1 MSDASTAATASDE
14 GPSDAES
21 DGDLASEF
29 DGVAPRS
36 QPTFGLHRALESPV
50 SVVRLAEF
58 DEPCLPVRRDPPRR
72 RRAATSAAAPS
83 PASHTDLI
91 PAAAWQQA
99 RARASARARAPV
111 SACVRVRVSVRVRV
125 RAHVRACACV
135 RVRAFARRVRRV
147 RGPLPAFGLPRPPAP
162 PPPPLSFRRRRRAG
176 RLPRPA
182 RRPRGARSTYN
193 EHPTRDRSTKN
204 VPGMGFDLQR
214 TSLTGPTYRPP
225 CRRGGPPMA
234 AVPHPG

>member
-29 DGVAPRS
+29 DGVVPRS
-36 QPTFGLHRALESPV
+36 EPTFGLHRALESPV

-72 RRAATSAAAPS
+72 RRAAASAAAPS

-99 RARASARARAPV
+99 RARVGARARAPRQ
-111 SACVRVRVSVRVRV
+111 RVCARARVGA
-125 RAHVRACACV
+125 RAYSCACACV
-135 RVRAFARRVRRV
+135 RVRVRACVRAACALCVRPSPGLWFVAAAR
-147 RGPLPAFGLPRPPAP
+147 P
-162 PPPPLSFRRRRRAG
+162 PPPAVLAATASGRAATAAGEATPRR
-176 RLPRPA
+176 
-182 RRPRGARSTYN
+182 
-193 EHPTRDRSTKN
+193 E
-204 VPGMGFDLQR
+204 VDLQ
-214 TSLTGPTYRPP
+214 
-225 CRRGGPPMA
+225 
-234 AVPHPG
+234 